1 MAKARRLWTN
11 FVKGEL
17 SPLLEGR
24 PDLAAYFNG
33 AKTLLNWLLFRQG
46 GLKRRDGSRFVKE
59 VKTSAKDTILIPF
72 EFSVSVAYM
81 LEFGDQYIRVYKN
94 GAAVLTSA
102 GGPQVEIASPYV
114 EADLRD
120 IHFTQSADVLYL
132 FHPSYAQRK
141 LSRVSDT
148 SWTLSTIVFSP
159 PPSFEADTDL
169 AEILAPAANTGN
181 GIVFYA
187 ASGIFLAGDV
197 GRQIISGAGR
207 AIIKTLVSAVEVTA
221 DIIDAFSATITAGP
235 GTVTTVG
242 TALTSSV
249 DHGLAVGNY
258 VTLTNGPQAGEIR
271 RVTAIPT
278 TTTAT
283 LDAAYT
289 VDQGVGRTWNKVIGI
304 ASGSWTLRGSP
315 QVTLDPDKKE
325 PVGTTVALVF
335 GAAAM
340 RSGDVGKLIKV
351 YGGLIKLTIFTNSTT
366 MTGEILSVLSDATT
380 ANPVAAAAGA
390 WTLEVASWSSARGF
404 PRTGEF
410 YQGRL
415 GQAATASEKT
425 TFWLSASD
433 DFENYATG
441 SLAKN
446 ALQYAIAA
454 KRVNQIEWLADRIDL
469 FLGTAGAEFRAKG
482 PGLDEPLG
490 GDTIPDVRS
499 QTGEGSAHIQ
509 PVIAGKQILFVDRS
523 RKRIHALG
531 FSVEEDSF
539 QALEITDIAEHI
551 TGSGIRLGP
560 IGYASRPDPVL
571 YFIRSD
577 GQLVALTYFRLQ
589 QVVGFTR
596 FTTDGTFEAVA
607 VIPHPDGDRDQV
619 WVIVKR
625 TINGATKRYV
635 EYFEDKASEFSARA
649 WQSLQ
654 TDCAKIYDGA
664 ATVTI
669 TGLSHLEA
677 KPCDVVADGSFAG
690 QKTVASGQITL
701 DTAASKVEVG
711 LHYESKDVTMRPAIE
726 GSVIEGLPRSWDK
739 VFVRLKDTIGG
750 KINGEWLPYAEPG
763 TVYEGDKEI
772 TGLGWDTEGRITV
785 EQTQPYPMSLL
796 AVFGTLS
803 VGGHD

>member
-11 FVKGEL
+11 FAKGEL
-17 SPLLEGR
+17 SPRLEGR

-33 AKTLLNWLLFRQG
+33 AKTLQNWVIFRQG
-46 GLKRRDGSRFVKE
+46 GLDRRVGTRFVKE

-102 GGPQVEIASPYV
+102 GGPQVEIASPYL

-148 SWTLSTIVFSP
+148 SWTLSTITFLP
-159 PPSFEADTDL
+159 PASYEADTGL
-169 AEILAPAANTGN
+169 AEILAPAANSGN

-207 AIIKTLVSAVEVTA
+207 AIIKTLVSATEVTA

-235 GTVTTVG
+235 GTITTVG

-249 DHGLAVGNY
+249 AHGLAVGNY
-258 VTLTNGPQAGEIR
+258 VTATNGAQAGQIR
-271 RVTAIPT
+271 RVTATPT
-278 TTTAT
+278 STTAT
-283 LDAAYT
+283 LDAAFPA
-289 VDQGVGRTWNKVIGI
+289 DIAVGATWNKVIGI
-304 ASGSWTLRGSP
+304 ASGSWSLRGSP

-325 PVGTTVALVF
+325 PIGTSVALVF
-335 GAAAM
+335 GAASM
-340 RSGDVGKLIKV
+340 RSADVGKFVKV
-351 YGGLIKLTIFTNSTT
+351 YGGLIKLTIFLSSTT
-366 MTGEILSVLSDATT
+366 MTGEILSVLSGSTT
-380 ANPVAAAAGA
+380 ANPAAAAAGA

-415 GQAATASEKT
+415 GQAGTTSEPT
-425 TFWLSASD
+425 TFWFSASD
-433 DFENYATG
+433 DFENYAVG
-441 SLAKN
+441 SLADN
-446 ALQYAIAA
+446 ALEYAIAA
-454 KRVNQIEWLADRIDL
+454 KRVNRIEWLADLVHL

-482 PGLDEPLG
+482 PGLEEPLG
-490 GDTIPDVRS
+490 GDVVPLVEQ
-499 QTGEGSAHIQ
+499 QTWEGSAHIQ
-509 PVIAGKQILFVDRS
+509 PVVAGKQVLFVDRS
-523 RKRIHALG
+523 RKRIHAIG
-531 FSVEEDSF
+531 YSIEEDGF
-539 QALEITDIAEHI
+539 QAVEITDIAEHI
-551 TGSGIRLGP
+551 VGTGIRLGP
-560 IGYASRPDPVL
+560 IGYASRPDPVV

-577 GQLVALTYFRLQ
+577 GELVALTYFRAQ
-589 QVVGFTR
+589 AVVGFTR
-596 FTTDGTFEAVA
+596 FITEGTFEAVA

-625 TINGATKRYV
+625 TINGVTKRYV
-635 EYFEDKASEFSARA
+635 EYFEDKAFSTRA
-649 WQSLQ
+649 WTMLE
-654 TDCAKIYDGA
+654 TDSAKIYDGS

-677 KPCDVVADGSFAG
+677 KTVDVVADGSVKA

-701 DTAASKVEVG
+701 DDAASKVEVG
-711 LHYESKDVTMRPAIE
+711 LHYESKAVTMRPAIE

-739 VFVRLKDTIGG
+739 VFVRLLDTIGG
-750 KINGEWLPYAEPG
+750 KVNGEWLAYAEAG
-763 TVYEGDKEI
+763 VLYDGDVSI
-772 TGLGWDTEGRITV
+772 SGLGWDLEGRITI
-785 EQTQPYPMSLL
+785 EQTQPLPMSVL